1 MKSRIINKKH
11 ILFFTMLIA
20 LSGALFINWYYT
32 NNQKDN
38 IEVETTDKPFFGE
51 AQYVNSGSVT
61 SDEQNFFNEA
71 NVKRTKAHDTARS
84 ELNEIINSSNYDN
97 ETKKLAK
104 EKLIS
109 LSEQIKTETDI
120 ENLITAQLGTECLVT
135 YNQET
140 IEIIINTDAINDN
153 EIVKIKNIVISKTK
167 LSSEQISIIEL
178 K

>member
-38 IEVETTDKPFFGE
+38 VEVETTDKPFFGE

-61 SDEQNFFNEA
+61 ADEKNFFNEA
-71 NVKRTKAHDTARS
+71 KVKRTKAHDTARS

>member
-38 IEVETTDKPFFGE
+38 IEVETTDKSFLGE

-61 SDEQNFFNEA
+61 TGEQNYFNEA
-71 NVKRTKAHDTARS
+71 IVKRTKSHDTARS

-140 IEIIINTDAINDN
+140 IEIIINSDTINDN
-153 EIVKIKNIVISKTK
+153 EIIKIKNIVISKTK

>member
-1 MKSRIINKKH
+1 MKSRIISKKH
-11 ILFFTMLIA
+11 ILFFSLLIA

-38 IEVETTDKPFFGE
+38 VEIETTDKPFFGE
-51 AQYVNSGSVT
+51 AQYVNSNSVT
-61 SDEQNFFNEA
+61 TDEQNYFKEA
-71 NVKRTKAHDTARS
+71 NVKRTKSHDIARS
-84 ELNEIINSSNYDN
+84 ELNEIINSSNYDS

-104 EKLIS
+104 EKLIC

-140 IEIIINTDAINDN
+140 IEIIISADAINEND
-153 EIVKIKNIVISKTK
+153 IVKIKNIVISKTK
-167 LSSEQISIIEL
+167 LSSEQISIVEL